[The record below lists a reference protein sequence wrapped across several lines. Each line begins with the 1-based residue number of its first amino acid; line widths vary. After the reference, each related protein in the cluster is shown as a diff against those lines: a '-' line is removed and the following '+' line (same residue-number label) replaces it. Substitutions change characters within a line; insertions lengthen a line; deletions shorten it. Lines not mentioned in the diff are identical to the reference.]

1 MKIGVFGASID
12 TEEDITNK
20 ARKIGEEI
28 AKAGNTIITGACK
41 GIPLAAVEGAKA
53 MGGYSI
59 GFSGAYSRE
68 QHRAM
73 MGTALELYDSLVL
86 IPEEYKYKELRKYCL
101 KYRNVSS
108 VAECDAAIIIGGRW
122 GTLNEFSIAYDM
134 EKIIGI
140 LSYTGGATEC
150 IKLLID
156 FFQKKTDSQV
166 IFDSNPVSLVNQVC
180 QISKDSAI
188 AIRNEL

>member
-1 MKIGVFGASID
+1 MKIGVFGASIN

-28 AKAGNTIITGACK
+28 GKTGNTIITGACK

-68 QHRAM
+68 QHIAI
-73 MGTALELYDSLVL
+73 MGTALELYDNLVL
-86 IPEEYKYKELRKYCL
+86 IPQEYKYKEMRTYCL

-108 VAECDAAIIIGGRW
+108 VAECDVAIIIGGRW
-122 GTLNEFSIAYDM
+122 GTINEFSIAYDM
-134 EKIIGI
+134 GKIIGI
-140 LSYTGGATEC
+140 LSHTGGATEC

-156 FFQKKTDSQV
+156 YFQKKTDSQV

-180 QISKDSAI
+180 QAI
-188 AIRNEL
+188 ANYQTI